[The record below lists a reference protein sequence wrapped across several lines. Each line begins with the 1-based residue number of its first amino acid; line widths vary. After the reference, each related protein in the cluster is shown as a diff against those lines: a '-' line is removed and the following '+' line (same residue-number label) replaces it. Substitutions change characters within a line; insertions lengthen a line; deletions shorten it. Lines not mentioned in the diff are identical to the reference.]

1 MNDILSIYNNN
12 ISDGHACL
20 IHTVEKI
27 QKSILRS

>member
-1 MNDILSIYNNN
+1 MNDILSINNNNN

-27 QKSILRS
+27 QKSIL